1 LGHDERALARGA
13 GRYGVDR
20 ADADRRRGCGG
31 GGDSGTNGALG
42 CCGIEAWPG
51 RGDQHQQSGLLL
63 ADLPPGSVEQV
74 QDLVEDHRLDRD
86 GPAAGCRQE
95 QDIVR
100 TSVDRLDQAK
110 RQPAQAPSGGERD
123 PVGQLVADQRERA
136 TGQDGHQQPGSFAR
150 KAIRRR

>member
-74 QDLVEDHRLDRD
+74 QDLVEDHRLDGD
-86 GPAAGCRQE
+86 GPAAGPGRSNDRQ
-95 QDIVR
+95 VHHH
-100 TSVDRLDQAK
+100 
-110 RQPAQAPSGGERD
+110 QPPLTPLLRQAPATLRD
-123 PVGQLVADQRERA
+123 
-136 TGQDGHQQPGSFAR
+136 TS
-150 KAIRRR
+150 